1 MGRGLVL
8 GKCHIFLIDLLGKV
22 LPCDSKGGG
31 FSGRRHRKE
40 VNLQERVQ
48 IAVGSP
54 WVFFFHQFLDIL
66 GPLHGERTEGGTQVK
81 NVQILFLAS
90 T

>member
-31 FSGRRHRKE
+31 FLAEDTEKKLISRKE
-40 VNLQERVQ
+40 C
-48 IAVGSP
+48 
-54 WVFFFHQFLDIL
+54 
-66 GPLHGERTEGGTQVK
+66 K
-81 NVQILFLAS
+81 
-90 T
+90 